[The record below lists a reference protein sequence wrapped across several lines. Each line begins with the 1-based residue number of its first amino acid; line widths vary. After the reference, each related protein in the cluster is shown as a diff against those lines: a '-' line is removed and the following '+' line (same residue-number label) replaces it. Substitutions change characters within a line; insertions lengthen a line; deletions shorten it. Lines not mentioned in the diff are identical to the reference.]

1 MMPLSA
7 AVLTRI
13 VTAKRIE
20 RGSGQGDQ
28 WDVYIHSNHFTEHDY
43 LPILLL
49 YFHTFYQQAYYFKEF
64 GFILSWSEML
74 WIP

>member
-7 AVLTRI
+7 TVLTRI
-13 VTAKRIE
+13 VTAEQIE

-28 WDVYIHSNHFTEHDY
+28 WDVYIHSNHFTEQGY

-49 YFHTFYQQAYYFKEF
+49 DFHTFNQQADYFKEF